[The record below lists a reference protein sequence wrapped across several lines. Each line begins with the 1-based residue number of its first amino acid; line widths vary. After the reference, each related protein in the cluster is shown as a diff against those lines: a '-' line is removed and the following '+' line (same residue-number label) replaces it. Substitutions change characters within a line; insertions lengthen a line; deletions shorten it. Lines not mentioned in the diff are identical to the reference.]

1 MAGRREEK
9 DSFILKLEG
18 VIEQHFEDPEFSLKR
33 LCKEMNLSR
42 SQLHRKTKA
51 ATGMST
57 THFVRKF
64 RLQKA
69 AVLLRTTDLNISEI
83 AYQTGINS
91 PQNFSKYFQETFGLS
106 PTDYRKSLSEN
117 KEKEVATAG
126 PEEAVS
132 LSKNKKLPLKILLGI
147 GGLLVAG
154 LLLYGLSKEQQSL
167 SGGPVSEAATTS
179 LAVIPFKNYSA
190 GNDLFLAEGIV
201 EDILTH
207 LAAFEK
213 LWVMS
218 RTSTEKYR
226 DTELSVP
233 EIAAETG
240 VRYIL
245 EGSVRQQDGQV
256 RITVQLID
264 GKTDKHVWAGNYDRE
279 NEDILDLQS
288 KVALDIARVL
298 NQKISPSKAE
308 QIQYTGTARVEAYRA
323 VLRGRYLLR
332 NRVRAE
338 IELAIGHF
346 DRAIAIDKGYSEAY
360 ASKAEAFHLLNNNYS
375 DEAEAKSNAQ
385 QAEKYALLAIE
396 QQADNAKAYAILGNV
411 YREQFRFR
419 EAISSYEIALQHQP
433 NDALINY
440 WYALQLR
447 SIGNLPKALDYH
459 QKAADLDPLH
469 PVISAGYIYSAIMT
483 GDYQLANRILQEDT
497 LAFPQSFL
505 HYFVAGFNQMEQG
518 QYAEAVRYYE
528 KSLSINPDWSLV
540 KNKLAIC
547 RGKMGDRAAVDVYLG
562 NMDPSAYRDCLY
574 RAALHFYLGSVDA
587 AITYL
592 KKAAAAGVFLNDFLA
607 DPNMAVYKTHPE
619 IQALLEQF
627 DLAEYAD
634 TFDNSSK
641 PITTVAKELQQ

>member
-9 DSFILKLEG
+9 DSFILKLEE

-57 THFVRKF
+57 THFVRKY

-69 AVLLRTTDLNISEI
+69 AILLRNTDQNISEI

-106 PTDYRKSLSEN
+106 PTDYRKSLTDN
-117 KEKEVATAG
+117 KEKE
-126 PEEAVS
+126 EAAAPKEVVPF
-132 LSKNKKLPLKILLGI
+132 SKNRKLQLMILVSV

-154 LLLYGLSKEQQSL
+154 LVLYSLSKGQQPL
-167 SGGPVSEAATTS
+167 RVGPVSEAATTS
-179 LAVIPFKNYSA
+179 LAVIPFKNYST

-207 LAAFEK
+207 LAAFED

-256 RITVQLID
+256 RVTVQLIE
-264 GKTDKHVWAGNYDRE
+264 GKTDKHIWAGNYDRDHG
-279 NEDILDLQS
+279 DILDLQS
-288 KVALDIARVL
+288 EIALDIARVL

-308 QIQYTGTARVEAYRA
+308 QIQHTGTARVDAYRA

-346 DRAIAIDKGYSEAY
+346 DRAIAIDADYSEAY

-385 QAEKYALLAIE
+385 QSEKYALLAIE
-396 QQADNAKAYAILGNV
+396 KQADNAKAYAILGNV

-469 PVISAGYIYSAIMT
+469 PVVSAGFIYSAIMA

-497 LAFPQSFL
+497 LAFPRSFL
-505 HYFVAGFNQMEQG
+505 HYFVAGYNQMEQG
-518 QYAEAVRYYE
+518 QYAAAVRYYE

-547 RGKMGDRAAVDVYLG
+547 RGKMGDRAAVDAYLSK
-562 NMDPSAYRDCLY
+562 MDPSAYGDCLY
-574 RAALHFYLGSVDA
+574 RAALHFYLGSVDT

-592 KKAAAAGVFLNDFLA
+592 KKAAAAEVFLNDFLA
-607 DPNMAVYKTHPE
+607 DPNMAVYKAHPE
-619 IQALLEQF
+619 IQLLLEQF
-627 DLAEYAD
+627 DLSEYAD
-634 TFDNSSK
+634 TFDYSSK
-641 PITTVAKELQQ
+641 PITTVTKELQQ